1 MKFLLSVI
9 AVCLVMITAKLYIPM
24 VNAEECKEGVA
35 GYFKEDEQ
43 KITKTYILCADVIAT
58 TPLITTPKER
68 LRKHEEETRI
78 NYSNVDMGEF
88 IDTDRAKDFELAIT
102 KLIRK
107 NIIMYG
113 LGEGDVISLINEHTR
128 TKLYEYTRTNS
139 PTKQKTL
146 SQKEILKLV
155 DENCSVNNR
164 AGLTTNRIYSH
175 SHSISCEYD

>member
-35 GYFKEDEQ
+35 GYFAEGTLE
-43 KITKTYILCADVIAT
+43 YIVCADVIAT
-58 TPLITTPKER
+58 EE
-68 LRKHEEETRI
+68 EEETSI

-128 TKLYEYTRTNS
+128 TKSTS
-139 PTKQKTL
+139 KQKIL
-146 SQKEILKLV
+146 SKKEILKFV

>member
-43 KITKTYILCADVIAT
+43 KITKTYILCADELAS
-58 TPLITTPKER
+58 
-68 LRKHEEETRI
+68 EETSI
-78 NYSNVDMGEF
+78 NYSNIDMGKF
-88 IDTDRAKDFELAIT
+88 IDTDQAKDFELALT

-113 LGEGDVISLINEHTR
+113 LDEGDVISLINEHTR
-128 TKLYEYTRTNS
+128 TKLYESTRTNS
-139 PTKQKTL
+139 PSKQKIL
-146 SQKEILKLV
+146 SKKEILKFV
-155 DENCSVNNR
+155 DENCSVNNS
-164 AGLTTNRIYSH
+164 AGLTFNRIYSH

>member
-43 KITKTYILCADVIAT
+43 KITKTYILCTDELASEETRIKN
-58 TPLITTPKER
+58 PKEK
-68 LRKHEEETRI
+68 LRKHEEETSI

-88 IDTDRAKDFELAIT
+88 IDTDRAKDFELALT

-113 LGEGDVISLINEHTR
+113 LDEGDVISLINEHTR
-128 TKLYEYTRTNS
+128 TKSTS
-139 PTKQKTL
+139 KQKIL
-146 SQKEILKLV
+146 SKKEILKFV
-155 DENCSVNNR
+155 DENCNVNNR